1 MRGRTRI
8 INVDISDYKL
18 KHPPTGSPNSG
29 PGRRTPAS
37 LGRGEIDLSRRGDRG
52 ESKPVPL
59 TKCLG
64 FCRLREKNP
73 LLKLCTVLVAQRGGY
88 EAGEILIVIR
98 EKYLGT
104 GLIFFISRGRK
115 LYVFLKIY
123 NRIPG
128 SRNQRYAFIQFI
140 RDRKFYVFKV

>member
-64 FCRLREKNP
+64 LSPPGEKSTFE
-73 LLKLCTVLVAQRGGY
+73 TVHGPRSAERWIRSGRNFNCY
-88 EAGEILIVIR
+88 TGEI
-98 EKYLGT
+98 
-104 GLIFFISRGRK
+104 
-115 LYVFLKIY
+115 
-123 NRIPG
+123 
-128 SRNQRYAFIQFI
+128 SRNRFNI
-140 RDRKFYVFKV
+140 FYIER